1 MITRFAPSLT
11 GYLHMGH
18 VLHMLY
24 VWGIARARS
33 AKVISRIEDHDLS
46 RRRPEYEPAILESME
61 WLGFMPDEGIT
72 ASNAEGRSDYR
83 QSDCGDH
90 YTQVLEGLKMR
101 GMVYGCECSRKQIM
115 GLNRGGTASPS
126 RDHVGAERDSR
137 WLSADADS
145 PDCFRTQSPAMHA
158 ELCYSGTCADKGLP
172 LEGNTVRFRVPSGEV
187 VFEDLRLGECR
198 QIPQQQCGDFSL
210 RDRQGQWTY
219 HFACVCD
226 DIRHA
231 VDLVIRGEDILASTA
246 RQILLSQALQAPVPV
261 YFHHP
266 LLCGLQGEKLSK
278 RQRSESISQLRDT
291 GITAGEIIGRALFAG
306 GLAANPDPLSLDDA
320 LTLVAEKK

>member
-24 VWGIARARS
+24 VWGITRARS

-46 RRRPEYEPAILESME
+46 RRRPEYEIAILENME
-61 WLGFMPDEGIT
+61 WLGFLPDEGMT
-72 ASNAEGRSDYR
+72 ASSADGRSEYR

-90 YTQVLEGLKMR
+90 YAQVLQVLQRKGL
-101 GMVYGCECSRKQIM
+101 VYGCECSRKQILE
-115 GLNRGGTASPS
+115 LNRGGTASP
-126 RDHVGAERDSR
+126 
-137 WLSADADS
+137 LSADAEDGV
-145 PDCFRTQSPAMHA
+145 PPAKHA
-158 ELCYSGTCADKGLP
+158 ELCYTGVCAEKGLL
-172 LEGNTVRFRVPSGEV
+172 LEGNTVRFRVPPGEV
-187 VFEDLRLGECR
+187 VFVDERLGECR

-219 HFACVCD
+219 QFACVCD
-226 DIRHA
+226 DIRHG

-246 RQILLSQALQAPVPV
+246 RQILLFQALEAPVPA

-266 LLCGLQGEKLSK
+266 LICDEQGKKLSK
-278 RQRSESISQLRDT
+278 RQRSESISQRRAS
-291 GITAGEIIGRALFAG
+291 GETAEEIIGGAVASG
-306 GLAANPDPLSLDDA
+306 GLIREFRPLSTEEGIRLIREIA
-320 LTLVAEKK
+320 LNW